1 MRRNTGKRKYSI
13 GELVEAAY
21 KQAER
26 ETSNPQVASIIA
38 GRTLENWL
46 ACSNHPE
53 LVGRLQASAR

>member
-21 KQAER
+21 RQAGR
-26 ETSNPQVASIIA
+26 ETRNPHVASIIA

-46 ACSNHPE
+46 AASNHPE
-53 LVGRLQASAR
+53 LIERLHTSAR